1 MELKLLVATNFNET
15 VDDLRDR
22 LSQGGIQAELTILNS
37 FDGLEDEL
45 KKDCHH
51 FVIAEHTLE
60 GNDIWDMAKLI
71 HSSQLSSHALPI
83 YLLMDDEEELPP
95 LLLKE
100 HGIKPITIQT
110 FGVTLKADYET
121 FVRQANAKI
130 FSFVEKPAL
139 LAIEDD
145 EDAAELI
152 RYNLK
157 KDFLVDIAGTGE
169 EGLLLWES
177 KRHDLVLLDYMLPGI
192 QGNEVLENI
201 MLLDKNQPVI
211 IMTASDKPEMNKNM
225 ILNGA
230 SDYLCKPFGNEAI
243 KERCQTVLIRARLIY
258 QLHYTTAKLEK
269 LGGLIWLLDH
279 YMNHEQR
286 HKSEEVIKAIKLIVP
301 YPPSEDD
308 QNALLKKGFQQ

>member
-1 MELKLLVATNFNET
+1 MELKLLVATNIYET
-15 VDDLRDR
+15 VDDLDDQ
-22 LSQGGIQAELTILNS
+22 LSHAGIQAELTIVKS
-37 FDGLEDEL
+37 FDELESEL
-45 KKDCHH
+45 IKDNHH
-51 FVIAEHTLE
+51 FIVAEYTLE
-60 GNDIWDMAKLI
+60 GNDIWDMAKLVN
-71 HSSQLSSHALPI
+71 SSQLSAHALPI
-83 YLLMDDEEELPP
+83 YLLIDDDEDKLPP

-100 HGIKPITIQT
+100 HAIKPITIQA
-110 FGVTLKADYET
+110 FGNTLKADYEI
-121 FVRQANAKI
+121 FVRQDHTKT
-130 FSFVEKPAL
+130 FSFIEKPTL

-157 KDFLVDIAGTGE
+157 NDYQVDITGTGE

-192 QGNEVLENI
+192 QGDEVLEKI
-201 MLLDKNQPVI
+201 MLVDKNQPVI
-211 IMTASDKPEMNKNM
+211 IMTANDKPERSKNM

-243 KERCQTVLIRARLIY
+243 KERCQTILIRAKLIY

-279 YMNHEQR
+279 YMNHKQS
-286 HKSEEVIKAIKLIVP
+286 HKSVEVIKAIKLIAP
-301 YPPSEDD
+301 FLPSEDE
-308 QNALLKKGFQQ
+308 QNALLKKEF